1 MSATLAA
8 KIGADM
14 EPYSLKAV
22 HGGSLDEV
30 EKIAKMSVAVSANTI
45 LELTDV
51 IVIRDLSHPLNL
63 GLRFLKEF

>member
-8 KIGADM
+8 NIGADM
-14 EPYSLKAV
+14 YPYCLKVV